1 RRLVGLPA
9 ACGRT
14 VRPLVLSY
22 VNRVSDLL
30 WLLAREAE
38 QTVLPPAK

>member
-1 RRLVGLPA
+1 
-9 ACGRT
+9 
-14 VRPLVLSY
+14 VRPVLLQY

-38 QTVLPPAK
+38 G